1 MNDDDIER
9 TLNLLRNNKDILGN
23 TIIIYEYHDNRL
35 IMNPEN
41 NDGSLNLQTNLPNL
55 DINLQDLPDLHT
67 NVPDLHINVPD
78 LHTNVPDLRTNV
90 PDDLHIRVHD
100 LQANLPDL
108 RENNPNLQANLPDLR
123 ENDPNLQANLPNLR
137 ENAPNLRENDPNLR
151 ENDPR
156 FMIFEGLDS
165 QSNILNIQQL
175 NHILSNISTE
185 SNTAPFYNLYQSV
198 NDIDLNNPYQP
209 IHSPMNSNT
218 NNPIYNNLED
228 IILQLEGHFNDITNI
243 VLNND
248 LINPGNNNSNKL
260 SIKELSEKTELLFLI
275 DNNHEFLEEKCS
287 ICTNNYELND
297 ILRKVNICNHVFH
310 QKCIDIWLNDN
321 ITCPICRRNI
331 KIA

>member
-67 NVPDLHINVPD
+67 NVPDDLHINLPNLQANVPD
-78 LHTNVPDLRTNV
+78 LHINLPDLQANVPDLQENL
-90 PDDLHIRVHD
+90 PD
-100 LQANLPDL
+100 LQANVPS
-108 RENNPNLQANLPDLR
+108 
-123 ENDPNLQANLPNLR
+123 
-137 ENAPNLRENDPNLR
+137 
-151 ENDPR
+151 

-165 QSNILNIQQL
+165 QSNISHIQQL
-175 NHILSNISTE
+175 NNILSNISTE

-218 NNPIYNNLED
+218 NNPIYNDLED
-228 IILQLEGHFNDITNI
+228 IILQLEGHFNDITSI

-248 LINPGNNNSNKL
+248 RINPGNNNSNKL

-297 ILRKVNICNHVFH
+297 ILRKVNICNHIFH

-331 KIA
+331 KIS